1 MDGVINLMLCFGIA
15 VALMWLAHRALPD
28 NDSSH

>member
-1 MDGVINLMLCFGIA
+1 MDGVITLLWYFVLT

>member
-1 MDGVINLMLCFGIA
+1 MESMINVITGIGLT

-28 NDSSH
+28 NDSSY